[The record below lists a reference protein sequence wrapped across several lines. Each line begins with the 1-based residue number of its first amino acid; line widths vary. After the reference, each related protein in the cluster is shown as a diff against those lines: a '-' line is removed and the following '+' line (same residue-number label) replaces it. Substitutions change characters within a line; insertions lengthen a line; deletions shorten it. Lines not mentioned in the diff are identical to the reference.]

1 MNSFHICCSL
11 TLFSSLLT
19 IMPMEDHRLKA
30 FCLVVEMKSFS
41 KAAEAK
47 LMTQSAISHLI
58 KNLEDE
64 LGVKLLNRQGKT
76 ILPTSA
82 GRVFYIS
89 AKQIL
94 EQYKKMD
101 DAISALTLKV
111 KGNLPLGA
119 SITIATYLL
128 PQVFYTFFRKYP
140 EVQIDLS
147 VSNTEGIIH
156 DLEKGT
162 IDIGIIE
169 GNIKNK
175 AVFLEEIAED
185 EIVLIA
191 SDDNRLTKNGR
202 LSPRD
207 LLSQPFIMPE
217 TGSGIRE
224 FIDDFFHIAKID
236 TREIKIAMTIGNP
249 ELAVQLVQSGIGIA
263 FVSKWSVFK
272 AIKDGSIKIL
282 DISRRKLRRKF
293 YLVSLEKEPVT
304 MTGKIFWDFVKE
316 YRFFIPF

>member
-1 MNSFHICCSL
+1 
-11 TLFSSLLT
+11 
-19 IMPMEDHRLKA
+19 MPMEDHRLKA

-47 LMTQSAISHLI
+47 LMTQSAMSHLI

-64 LGVKLLNRQGKT
+64 LGVKLLSRQGKT
-76 ILPTSA
+76 VLPTPA
-82 GRVFYIS
+82 GKVFYTS

-94 EQYKKMD
+94 EQYRKMD
-101 DAISALTLKV
+101 DAISALTQKV
-111 KGNLPLGA
+111 KGPLTIGA

-128 PQVFYTFFRKYP
+128 PQVFYTFYKKYP

-156 DLEKGT
+156 DLRKGT
-162 IDIGIIE
+162 IDIGIVE
-169 GNIKNK
+169 GSIKNST
-175 AVFLEEIAED
+175 VFLEEIAED

-191 SDDNRLTKNGR
+191 SDDNRLAQKDS
-202 LSPRD
+202 LKPRD
-207 LLSQPFIMPE
+207 LLFQPFIMPE
-217 TGSGIRE
+217 AGSGIRE
-224 FIDDFFHIAKID
+224 FIDDYFHSAKID
-236 TREIKIAMTIGNP
+236 AGDIKIAMTIGNP
-249 ELAVQLVQSGIGIA
+249 ELAVQLVQSGTGIA

-282 DISRRKLRRKF
+282 DISGRKLRRKF
-293 YLVSLEKEPVT
+293 YLVSVEKKPVS

-316 YRFFIPF
+316 YKFFVPL

>member
-1 MNSFHICCSL
+1 
-11 TLFSSLLT
+11 
-19 IMPMEDHRLKA
+19 MEDHRLKA

-47 LMTQSAISHLI
+47 LMTQSAMSHLI

-64 LGVKLLNRQGKT
+64 LGVKLLRRQGKT
-76 ILPTSA
+76 VLLTPA
-82 GRVFYIS
+82 GKVFYS
-89 AKQIL
+89 SSKHIL
-94 EQYKKMD
+94 EQYRKMD
-101 DAISALTLKV
+101 EALSALTQTV
-111 KGNLPLGA
+111 KGHLPLGA

-156 DLEKGT
+156 DLCEGT
-162 IDIGIIE
+162 IDIGIVE
-169 GNIKNK
+169 GNIKNTL
-175 AVFLEEIAED
+175 VFLEEIAED
-185 EIVLIA
+185 EIVIIA
-191 SDDNRLTKNGR
+191 SDDNRLTKKDR
-202 LSPRD
+202 VSPRK
-207 LLSQPFIMPE
+207 LLAQPFIMPE

-224 FIDDFFHIAKID
+224 FIDDFFHSAKID
-236 TREIKIAMTIGNP
+236 TREIKTAMTIGNP

-282 DISRRKLRRKF
+282 NISGRKLRRKF
-293 YLVSLEKEPVT
+293 FLVSIDKDPVT
-304 MTGKIFWDFVKE
+304 MTAKIFREFLKE
-316 YRFFIPF
+316 YKFFIPF

>member
-1 MNSFHICCSL
+1 
-11 TLFSSLLT
+11 
-19 IMPMEDHRLKA
+19 MEDHRLKA
-30 FCLVVEMKSFS
+30 FCLIVEMKSFS

-47 LMTQSAISHLI
+47 LMTQSAVSHLI

-64 LGVKLLNRQGKT
+64 LGVKLLIRQGKT
-76 ILPTSA
+76 VLPTPA
-82 GRVFYIS
+82 GRVFYAS
-89 AKQIL
+89 GKQIL

-101 DAISALTLKV
+101 DAISALTQKV
-111 KGNLPLGA
+111 KGHLPLGA
-119 SITIATYLL
+119 SMTIATYLL

-140 EVQIDLS
+140 DVQIDLS

-156 DLEKGT
+156 DLREGK
-162 IDIGIIE
+162 IDIGIVE
-169 GNIKNK
+169 GNIKNIP
-175 AVFLEEIAED
+175 VFIEEIADD
-185 EIVLIA
+185 EIVIIA
-191 SDDNRLTKNGR
+191 SDDNRLIQKTR

-224 FIDDFFHIAKID
+224 FIDDFFHTAKID

-249 ELAVQLVQSGIGIA
+249 ELSVQLVQSGIGIA

-282 DISRRKLRRKF
+282 DISGRKLKRKF
-293 YLVSLEKEPVT
+293 YLISIEKEPET
-304 MTGKIFWDFVKE
+304 MTGKIFWEFLKE